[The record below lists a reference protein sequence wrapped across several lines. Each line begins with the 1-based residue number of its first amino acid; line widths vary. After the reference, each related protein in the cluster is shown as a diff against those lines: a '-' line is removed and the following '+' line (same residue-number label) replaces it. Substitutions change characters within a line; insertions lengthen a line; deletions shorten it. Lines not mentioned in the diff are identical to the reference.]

1 MQYNKYDDTE
11 VRLLWATPDPLGVVS
26 TALKITM
33 KKDFLDGKPLG
44 AKIIPSV
51 LAMGHTSVFE
61 HVLYSFVILGAS
73 RSFLAQITRHR
84 IASYTSGSQHYQVY
98 SDYGSRGHSGVVGD
112 EVYQAAIQHS
122 MGAYDQL
129 IDNGHPPYEAR
140 QVLPNAMENN
150 LVFTLNA
157 RSLVNFLSLRLCKR
171 NTAEIADV
179 AGKIETLLLDHFPEL
194 FGHVGPPCVML
205 KNTAAA
211 SFPELIVGDVDRV
224 PAWAFCNQ
232 GHLSACKKRPY
243 GADR

>member
-11 VRLLWATPDPLGVVS
+11 IRLLWATPDPMNVVS

-33 KKDFLDGKPLG
+33 KKDFLNGRPLG

-61 HVLYSFVILGAS
+61 HVLYSFAILGAS

-84 IASYTSGSQHYQVY
+84 IASFTSGSQHYQVY
-98 SDYGSRGHSGVVGD
+98 SDYGSRGHSGIVDD

-122 MGAYDQL
+122 MDSYDQL
-129 IDNGHPPYEAR
+129 IDRGHLACEAR

-157 RSLVNFLSLRLCKR
+157 RSLVNFLSLRMCKR

-179 AGKIETLLLDHFPEL
+179 ADKVNSIVLGHFPEL
-194 FGHVGPPCVML
+194 FAHVGPPCVL
-205 KNTAAA
+205 QKNVAAMC
-211 SFPELIVGDVDRV
+211 FPELIKGDVDKI
-224 PAWAFCNQ
+224 PAKMFCNQ
-232 GHLSACKKRPY
+232 GHLSACKK
-243 GADR
+243 ADK